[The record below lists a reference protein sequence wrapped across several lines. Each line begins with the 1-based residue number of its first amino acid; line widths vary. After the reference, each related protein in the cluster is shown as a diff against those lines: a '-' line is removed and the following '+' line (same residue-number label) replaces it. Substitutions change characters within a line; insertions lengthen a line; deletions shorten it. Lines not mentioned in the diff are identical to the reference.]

1 MSKILAR
8 FGWALSSYF
17 RNSSLTGGHADHVA
31 VIAGWTEFVMLALE
45 AGDFLDYRHFYRSI
59 ALYKLSLLKT
69 S

>member
-1 MSKILAR
+1 
-8 FGWALSSYF
+8 
-17 RNSSLTGGHADHVA
+17 VA

-59 ALYKLSLLKT
+59 ALYKLSLLNT